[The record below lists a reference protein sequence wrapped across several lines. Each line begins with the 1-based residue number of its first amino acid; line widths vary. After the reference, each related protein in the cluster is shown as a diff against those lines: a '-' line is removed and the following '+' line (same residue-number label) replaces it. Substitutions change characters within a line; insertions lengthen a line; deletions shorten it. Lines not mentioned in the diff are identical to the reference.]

1 MSNFQISCPCK
12 KKKIIL
18 QMFLGNIK
26 EQNKLIDTKTIFLNP
41 NKEKKH

>member
-1 MSNFQISCPCK
+1 MSIFQISCHCK
-12 KKKIIL
+12 KQFIV